1 MSNPEPQRES
11 KPVSTVEWYDFV
23 GQLTD
28 LIPDIHPGGSE
39 ATNALL
45 DLCGLSSESRVLDV
59 GCGSGTT
66 AFQIAERYGARV
78 TGIDI
83 SEVMISQ
90 AQKGTEQLD
99 IKDLVEF
106 RVADV
111 FSLPFED
118 ESFTTVIFQSVLIAL
133 DKNIESAM
141 AEMRRVLTQGGIIGA
156 NEGTIDDLAPPE
168 YVELLERHPAV
179 YRYFTSESLRGLFED
194 SGFKILDLIE
204 TRNADTPKVS
214 RKIGFGSLLA
224 FLFTVYPG
232 MLLKLIRNSKLREAS
247 SVDGKLTKLSKKYAG
262 YTLVVGKR
270 SE

>member
-1 MSNPEPQRES
+1 
-11 KPVSTVEWYDFV
+11 
-23 GQLTD
+23 
-28 LIPDIHPGGSE
+28 
-39 ATNALL
+39 
-45 DLCGLSSESRVLDV
+45 VLDV